1 MLEILSKKKEN
12 LLLFNFYFF
21 SCEISDFSGFF
32 VQKTFAD
39 IFSNEN
45 EMKRKI
51 IPAHL
56 R

>member
-1 MLEILSKKKEN
+1 MLEILSKKKETEN
-12 LLLFNFYFF
+12 LLLFNF
-21 SCEISDFSGFF
+21 SCETSDFSGFF

-39 IFSNEN
+39 IFRNEN